1 MRIAGPAP
9 RTRRAFHQPPGRE
22 NARAHQEYAT
32 VTAILA
38 QRTDK
43 AVLLASEKIAPAQW
57 VPLFRLD
64 ASSRVKV
71 NRAVKDSEISVQVE
85 LEFALAEGLV

>member
-1 MRIAGPAP
+1 MRFTQQHSRRTFRQPA
-9 RTRRAFHQPPGRE
+9 GRE

-32 VTAILA
+32 VTAILV

-43 AVLLASEKIAPAQW
+43 AVLLSSEKIAPAQW
-57 VPLFRLD
+57 VPLFHLD

-71 NRAVKDSEISVQVE
+71 HRAVKDTEISVQVE
-85 LEFALAEGLV
+85 LQFALDEGIV

>member
-1 MRIAGPAP
+1 MRFTQQRKHRTFRQPA
-9 RTRRAFHQPPGRE
+9 GRE
-22 NARAHQEYAT
+22 NARANQEYAT

-57 VPLFRLD
+57 VPMFRLY
-64 ASSRVKV
+64 ASSQVKV
-71 NRAVKDSEISVQVE
+71 SRAVKDTEITVQVE